1 MRELDKILD
10 DKEKVYL
17 EGTPKFWPFFLGSSI
32 VTTIFGLFW
41 MMFLLPFLGIAI
53 YNIFLGNPLIGFGIM
68 LMPHFWIGLI
78 FVFGVPIYQ
87 LLLYKHVY
95 YAITDKRA
103 IIQKGLIGRDFEI
116 LDFDKITNAEV
127 NMGVF
132 DKLFGGTSG
141 SILLSTA
148 GTMTYNNGNAI
159 QKPHTL
165 RNIPDPYK
173 VFKFFKK
180 ISHDVKTDVHYP
192 NKLRPKTN
200 PGYKTK
206 YKPKK

>member
-10 DKEKVYL
+10 DKEKIYW

-32 VTTIFGLFW
+32 ITTIFGIVWLL
-41 MMFLLPFLGIAI
+41 FLLPFIGIAL

-78 FVFGVPIYQ
+78 FVFGVPTYQ

-116 LDFDKITNAEV
+116 LDFDKITKGRTKWQLINLLVPVLLVA
-127 NMGVF
+127 
-132 DKLFGGTSG
+132 LFGFF
-141 SILLSTA
+141 
-148 GTMTYNNGNAI
+148 
-159 QKPHTL
+159 
-165 RNIPDPYK
+165 
-173 VFKFFKK
+173 VFYFRRKKFA
-180 ISHDVKTDVHYP
+180 
-192 NKLRPKTN
+192 N
-200 PGYKTK
+200 
-206 YKPKK
+206 

>member
-10 DKEKVYL
+10 DKEKVYW

-87 LLLYKHVY
+87 LLLYKQFY
-95 YAITDKRA
+95 SKQFDTPM
-103 IIQKGLIGRDFEI
+103 
-116 LDFDKITNAEV
+116 DKIDVEYFIVKRKLYENVDWPQKRVQSFVPANGTPSINKVVKNLSDFLDDGFDGGEHKHKDYLKNA
-127 NMGVF
+127 
-132 DKLFGGTSG
+132 S
-141 SILLSTA
+141 
-148 GTMTYNNGNAI
+148 
-159 QKPHTL
+159 
-165 RNIPDPYK
+165 
-173 VFKFFKK
+173 KK
-180 ISHDVKTDVHYP
+180 TCRFCEFNQTEYCDEGIK
-192 NKLRPKTN
+192 
-200 PGYKTK
+200 
-206 YKPKK
+206 